1 MIRKNLGHINLKK
14 ILASVALMSLLIAG
28 ATSADWNKI
37 IPTIKEDNIKGK
49 FFISAI
55 YNSFSK

>member
-14 ILASVALMSLLIAG
+14 VLASVGLMSLLIAG

-37 IPTIKEDNIKGK
+37 IPIITEDNIKGK
-49 FFISAI
+49 FFISTI